1 MKLHNTTTG
10 RLATI
15 TSVVQVPFLPFPAS
29 FATTSI
35 PLDTQKSRENVA
47 NCLAPSLTIH
57 HHGFTTTASPLAR
70 GAKQLIQNEGGGKR
84 EGGTKERTGYGVGS
98 ACLRSSR

>member
-1 MKLHNTTTG
+1 MKLHSTTTG
-10 RLATI
+10 RLVTF
-15 TSVVQVPFLPFPAS
+15 TSVVHLPFLPFPAS

-47 NCLAPSLTIH
+47 NCLVPSLTIH

-70 GAKQLIQNEGGGKR
+70 GAKQLTQNEEGGKR
-84 EGGTKERTGYGVGS
+84 EGGTKEMTGYGDGI
-98 ACLRSSR
+98 CLP